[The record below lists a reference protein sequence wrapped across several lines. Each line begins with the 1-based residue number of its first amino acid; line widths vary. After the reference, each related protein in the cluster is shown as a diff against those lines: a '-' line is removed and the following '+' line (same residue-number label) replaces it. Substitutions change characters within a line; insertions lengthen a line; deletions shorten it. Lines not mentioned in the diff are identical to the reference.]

1 MVTKYRKLHSI
12 MIAPVFLA
20 LLTFLA
26 VLVCGTTASADGNP
40 DKEKVRR
47 PVQGPDI
54 PPAGERYDE
63 WKGFEYTTE
72 TEFKVRTYWSY
83 SMPDHEPLP
92 EKGLVQDP
100 EHIEDA
106 VLRITDAKAEPV
118 GGEMKLRSSGYV
130 DITIELV
137 WTGTMNGYEDYE
149 LLDDRYID
157 WGIHWEEN
165 TPYPCD
171 AYTGTSLLNYHD
183 ADEEK
188 ADEGIYPGQAV
199 ASSMV
204 ESVITWNERTYRLFA
219 KSDIRNASSHDWT
232 TSYENNRFTFSCPG
246 RVETT
251 LTFRVPADYDGLVLA
266 IDKDI
271 TDEKADNLDASGN
284 DVPVTDLYADILT
297 TNKGVK
303 QTAADFYFVR
313 VSDLL
318 EKFEAEH
325 STADHSPGL

>member
-1 MVTKYRKLHSI
+1 
-12 MIAPVFLA
+12 
-20 LLTFLA
+20 
-26 VLVCGTTASADGNP
+26 
-40 DKEKVRR
+40 
-47 PVQGPDI
+47 
-54 PPAGERYDE
+54 
-63 WKGFEYTTE
+63 
-72 TEFKVRTYWSY
+72 
-83 SMPDHEPLP
+83 
-92 EKGLVQDP
+92 
-100 EHIEDA
+100 
-106 VLRITDAKAEPV
+106 
-118 GGEMKLRSSGYV
+118 MKLRSSGYV

-149 LLDDRYID
+149 LLEDRYID

-204 ESVITWNERTYRLFA
+204 ESVITWKERTYRLFA

-232 TSYENNRFTFSCPG
+232 TSYEDGRFTFSCPG

-303 QTAADFYFVR
+303 QTADDFYFVR

-318 EKFEAEH
+318 EKFEGGE
-325 STADHSPGL
+325 